1 MNDKGIL
8 GEKEIRVLTTG
19 IEPTTLRLLPG
30 HRTLVIGL
38 AVQEGPWRNLLFSLQ
53 EIWFEICQLNLVPY
67 LGIFT
72 PLLPGSTYH

>member
-1 MNDKGIL
+1 M
-8 GEKEIRVLTTG
+8 
-19 IEPTTLRLLPG
+19 
-30 HRTLVIGL
+30 IGL

-72 PLLPGSTYH
+72 PLLYLVLFTTKTATALLNS

>member
-8 GEKEIRVLTTG
+8 GEKEVRVLTTG
-19 IEPTTLRLLPG
+19 IEPTIITG

-72 PLLPGSTYH
+72 PPLPGSIYH